1 MILSLADH
9 DRSGVYG
16 TGATIETALRA
27 IVSSFLGAKTCTV
40 CAPTS
45 IAYVVRLAEMRKD
58 SQGLNDDVAGRLTS
72 TDFVKVSRNRIQ
84 KCYSKTAL
92 TQNMN

>member
-9 DRSGVYG
+9 DRSRVYG

-40 CAPTS
+40 CAPIS
-45 IAYVVRLAEMRKD
+45 IACAVRLAEMRKD
-58 SQGLNDDVAGRLTS
+58 SQGLNDDVAGRLT
-72 TDFVKVSRNRIQ
+72 
-84 KCYSKTAL
+84 
-92 TQNMN
+92 